1 MSARSSG
8 VRAWSRRRSRRSA
21 GWSSSTRVSSTRA
34 RAPTPT
40 RRPRRPTSRGFHRR
54 RSARRSRS
62 WRISSWTGTADGR
75 RSDGLDAIVTLTTD
89 FGVRDPWV
97 AEMKGAILGIAR
109 TAGRAVQLVDVTHE
123 VARHDVVEAA
133 RRGIAIAAGD
143 QVFVGP
149 DNGVFTPFLSG
160 TGWRAFELAA
170 AEYRLPAVSRTFH
183 GRDVFAPAAAHVA
196 IGVDVARLG
205 PVVTDPVR
213 LPWAAARARGGAIEG
228 TVIHVD
234 RFGNLVTSIAA
245 DAIGEGA
252 VVRVAKRAIPLVGTY
267 GDLAPGGLGGLV
279 GSSGRLEIAVREG
292 SAAATLRARR
302 GTRVIV
308 SPTSSSRATASSRTP
323 ARGRS

>member
-1 MSARSSG
+1 M
-8 VRAWSRRRSRRSA
+8 
-21 GWSSSTRVSSTRA
+21 
-34 RAPTPT
+34 
-40 RRPRRPTSRGFHRR
+40 
-54 RSARRSRS
+54 
-62 WRISSWTGTADGR
+62 
-75 RSDGLDAIVTLTTD
+75 DAIVTLTTD

-123 VARHDVVEAA
+123 VARHDVVEGALALEAAAPFFPRGTVHLAVIDPGVGTA
-133 RRGIAIAAGD
+133 RRGIAVAARG

-170 AEYRLPAVSRTFH
+170 PEYRLPAVSRTFH

>member
-1 MSARSSG
+1 M
-8 VRAWSRRRSRRSA
+8 
-21 GWSSSTRVSSTRA
+21 
-34 RAPTPT
+34 
-40 RRPRRPTSRGFHRR
+40 
-54 RSARRSRS
+54 
-62 WRISSWTGTADGR
+62 
-75 RSDGLDAIVTLTTD
+75 
-89 FGVRDPWV
+89 
-97 AEMKGAILGIAR
+97 
-109 TAGRAVQLVDVTHE
+109 
-123 VARHDVVEAA
+123 
-133 RRGIAIAAGD
+133 
-143 QVFVGP
+143 
-149 DNGVFTPFLSG
+149 
-160 TGWRAFELAA
+160 
-170 AEYRLPAVSRTFH
+170 
-183 GRDVFAPAAAHVA
+183 
-196 IGVDVARLG
+196 
-205 PVVTDPVR
+205 TDPVR